1 MDRKETNKM
10 DNEKVSDTADEKI
23 TITKMD
29 FFSIWLLGYD
39 VGTIYRHKEVDK
51 VDLFEKSLEAFV
63 NIKDEF
69 QDKRIA
75 LVSKIAEITK
85 VDE

>member
-1 MDRKETNKM
+1 M

-29 FFSIWLLGYD
+29 FFNIWLLGYE
-39 VGTIYRHKEVDK
+39 VGTVYGNKKNDK
-51 VDLFEKSLEAFV
+51 VELFEKSLQALI
-63 NIKDEF
+63 NIEDEF
-69 QDKRIA
+69 QDERIA

-85 VDE
+85 VNE

>member
-1 MDRKETNKM
+1 M

-39 VGTIYRHKEVDK
+39 VGTVYRHTEVDK
-51 VDLFEKSLEAFV
+51 IDLFVKSLEAYV
-63 NIKDEF
+63 SVKDEF
-69 QDKRIA
+69 QDERIA
-75 LVSKIAEITK
+75 LCSKIAEITK